1 MMRSDLFNARWQ
13 QIRNHAKQWWGELT
27 DDDLDEIQ
35 GRRAVLVG
43 KLQDRYGRTGRG
55 EVDINRFAAGG
66 KLQIAM
72 RASRMARKG

>member
-43 KLQDRYGRTGRG
+43 KSRTATGAPEEAKWTSTASLRA
-55 EVDINRFAAGG
+55 ESF
-66 KLQIAM
+66 KLQ
-72 RASRMARKG
+72 

>member
-35 GRRAVLVG
+35 GRRVALVG
-43 KLQDRYGRTGRG
+43 KLQDRYGRTREEA
-55 EVDINRFAAGG
+55 EVDINRFLLRVERLL
-66 KLQIAM
+66 KMQ
-72 RASRMARKG
+72 

>member
-43 KLQDRYGRTGRG
+43 KLQDRYGRTREEA
-55 EVDINRFAAGG
+55 EVDINRFLLRAG
-66 KLQIAM
+66 KLLKLQ
-72 RASRMARKG
+72 